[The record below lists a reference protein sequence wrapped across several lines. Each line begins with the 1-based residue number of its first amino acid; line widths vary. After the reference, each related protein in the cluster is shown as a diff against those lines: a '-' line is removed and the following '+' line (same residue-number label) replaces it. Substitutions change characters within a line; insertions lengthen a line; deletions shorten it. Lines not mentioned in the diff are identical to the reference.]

1 MTGTSLSG
9 GLNFVGQGSHGGD
22 EKVGDADEEGGNG
35 DQKRNARK
43 RKHAS
48 KEQEGKR
55 DNEEDE
61 KSNGDQKPKAR
72 KKKVLEK
79 LIRLLMPM
87 VVRFHIREIFQLQE
101 EATFQGAKDVLMEHT
116 QDSSIQMSSAIQM
129 PSSNALHVVR
139 IWVYVK
145 TSCGVNQ
152 VKSINISNSITSLN
166 L

>member
-1 MTGTSLSG
+1 MEGTKKWETKRRRVVMVTRNEMPTKENML
-9 GLNFVGQGSHGGD
+9 
-22 EKVGDADEEGGNG
+22 
-35 DQKRNARK
+35 QKSK
-43 RKHAS
+43 RANKITRRTT
-48 KEQEGKR
+48 K
-55 DNEEDE
+55 N
-61 KSNGDQKPKAR
+61 QKPA
-72 KKKVLEK
+72 KKVLEK

-87 VVRFHIREIFQLQE
+87 VVKFHIIETIFILQE
-101 EATFQGAKDVLMEHT
+101 EATFQTANNVLMEHT

-145 TSCGVNQ
+145 NSCGVNR